1 MPADLEK
8 QIEHHLATFP
18 ERHQD
23 FLEMREEWKE
33 FKKKAMW
40 TMVTFMGAI
49 LSIGVWVG
57 TMQSQHSQLEDH
69 GFQTNADIRVLE
81 TRLNNVEITNSEVK
95 ARLVSIE
102 VTLQEIKAAI
112 IKLQ

>member
-1 MPADLEK
+1 MHQELLKNVEN
-8 QIEHHLATFP
+8 HLATFP

-23 FLEMREEWKE
+23 FLEMRAEWKE
-33 FKKKAMW
+33 FKTRAMW
-40 TMVTFMGAI
+40 AMTSFIGAI
-49 LSIGVWVG
+49 LAIGMWVG
-57 TMQSQHSQLEDH
+57 TMQAQHSELEKH
-69 GFQTNADIRVLE
+69 SVESSTDIRVLE
-81 TRLNNVEITNSEVK
+81 TRLNNVEVTNSEVK

>member
-1 MPADLEK
+1 MPQDLLK
-8 QIEHHLATFP
+8 NIENHLATFP

-23 FLEMREEWKE
+23 FLEMRTEWKE
-33 FKKKAMW
+33 FKTRAMW
-40 TMVTFMGAI
+40 TMISFIGAI
-49 LSIGVWVG
+49 LSIGIWVG
-57 TMQSQHSQLEDH
+57 TMQAGHQELEDNTI
-69 GFQTNADIRVLE
+69 QAKVDIKALEARTNMLE
-81 TRLNNVEITNSEVK
+81 VNNSEIR